1 MTLFEMD
8 GAIDL
13 EFRRTRLARDLADQR
28 ERRLRRRRRAEA
40 RHVVGEPATS
50 PLQH

>member
-13 EFRRTRLARDLADQR
+13 EFRRSRLTRDLADQR
-28 ERRLRRRRRAEA
+28 QRRLRRRRRTEA
-40 RHVVGEPATS
+40 RHVATDVS
-50 PLQH
+50 ADPLQD